1 MVVCTSNQKVQL
13 AIFLLQKSAKKWWET
28 SGPKDDSSLTWEDF
42 KAILFENYFPTAL
55 RAEKE
60 AEFHA
65 FRQGDL
71 DEDEFIEQFS
81 ELSKYSTYL
90 QKHEDTEWMAER
102 LLEKARPDLREQL
115 APFEIKTFSEMCNK
129 LRIVSRRKREA
140 RLEADRERRKEPHG
154 KPPIHTRPIGG
165 VEKRSSQI
173 FGGFRN
179 QKKKGY
185 YHKGQSYRGN
195 QSGSQGS
202 YRSPATFNPT
212 PSAASNQACSKCG
225 KFHSGDCWVCY
236 ICQKPGHIAR
246 FCYQNQNRGNDQRP
260 TVPARVYALSGPEA
274 ANNPNAIRG
283 EEPRVTR
290 TLLGEN
296 MEMDMVSLNHGP
308 RRVSSVWSVGAFGPS
323 LQVFLSTLSMEDV
336 WTPPTNSHVR
346 LNVDSFVKDQ
356 HHVAC
361 GGVIRNNKGEWVIG
375 FHKNLGPC
383 QSTNA
388 EILAIKVGLEV
399 CD

>member
-212 PSAASNQACSKCG
+212 SGAASNQACSKCG

-274 ANNPNAIRG
+274 ANNPNAIRDCITGEDCGEREILRNNLLKKPQG

-290 TLLGEN
+290 
-296 MEMDMVSLNHGP
+296 
-308 RRVSSVWSVGAFGPS
+308 
-323 LQVFLSTLSMEDV
+323 
-336 WTPPTNSHVR
+336 
-346 LNVDSFVKDQ
+346 
-356 HHVAC
+356 
-361 GGVIRNNKGEWVIG
+361 GGVPE
-375 FHKNLGPC
+375 
-383 QSTNA
+383 T
-388 EILAIKVGLEV
+388 
-399 CD
+399 